1 MKEYIERDAVLQN
14 FKEVK
19 PVNWDN
25 TEYEKQAITDYN
37 FYRSIVENTLAA
49 DVAPVVHGE
58 WLQVK
63 EPIGWKDIDCVMCS
77 ACEDKWIMDEEYD
90 LDFYKEQW
98 KYCPFC
104 GAKMDGGNKQ

>member
-1 MKEYIERDAVLQN
+1 MKEYIEINKNTFPTPFSKRLNGYMQGWNDCLDSVLQH
-14 FKEVK
+14 K
-19 PVNWDN
+19 
-25 TEYEKQAITDYN
+25 T
-37 FYRSIVENTLAA
+37 A
-49 DVAPVVHGE
+49 DVAPVVRGE

-77 ACEDKWIMDEEYD
+77 ACEDKWIMDKEYD

-104 GAKMDGGNKQ
+104 GAKMDGGNK